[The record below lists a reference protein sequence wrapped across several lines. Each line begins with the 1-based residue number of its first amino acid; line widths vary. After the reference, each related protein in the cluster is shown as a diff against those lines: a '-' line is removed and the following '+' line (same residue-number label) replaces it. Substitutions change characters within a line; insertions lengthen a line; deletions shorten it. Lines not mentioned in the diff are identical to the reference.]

1 MLVVQIVQFVLVLFC
16 IFSFQCQY
24 IYGDVSFNNDSL
36 YHIYQYVDLCYFLI
50 QLEDLA
56 GHPDVYFFWSLYA
69 AEFLKEVVLCSRF
82 VCFLFLIKYLLLSS
96 WTFLSC
102 FLSPLEWDCRNEA
115 G

>member
-56 GHPDVYFFWSLYA
+56 GHPDVYFFL
-69 AEFLKEVVLCSRF
+69 EPICSRI
-82 VCFLFLIKYLLLSS
+82 LKR
-96 WTFLSC
+96 SC
-102 FLSPLEWDCRNEA
+102 VMF
-115 G
+115 